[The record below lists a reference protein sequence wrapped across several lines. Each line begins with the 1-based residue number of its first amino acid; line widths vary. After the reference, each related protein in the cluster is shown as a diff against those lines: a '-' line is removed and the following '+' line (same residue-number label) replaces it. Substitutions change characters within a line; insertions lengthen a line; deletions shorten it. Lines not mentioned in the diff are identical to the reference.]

1 MGKNLDLAPALVP
14 ATEEPSDKG
23 PMDWNAFDFSKDES
37 FNAANDEIAQE
48 ALDVD
53 TFFKSIDGTAGQGE
67 AEENVSE
74 EEVRADH
81 CLLLNIKMSSP
92 APSLLYPLA
101 YHQP

>member
-1 MGKNLDLAPALVP
+1 LDLVPALAPAI
-14 ATEEPSDKG
+14 EEPSDKG

-74 EEVRADH
+74 EEVRASV
-81 CLLLNIKMSSP
+81 LTL
-92 APSLLYPLA
+92 PSIDTMITLYCRNYVMLI
-101 YHQP
+101 

>member
-1 MGKNLDLAPALVP
+1 MDLVP
-14 ATEEPSDKG
+14 ALASTTEEPSDKG

-53 TFFKSIDGTAGQGE
+53 TFFKSIDGTAGQEE

-81 CLLLNIKMSSP
+81 CLLSNICMSST
-92 APSLLYPLA
+92 APIRW
-101 YHQP
+101 H

>member
-1 MGKNLDLAPALVP
+1 
-14 ATEEPSDKG
+14 
-23 PMDWNAFDFSKDES
+23 MDWNAFDFSKDES

-74 EEVRADH
+74 EEVRA
-81 CLLLNIKMSSP
+81 
-92 APSLLYPLA
+92 SLLTLPSTHFIIACSCVQYFRDHLTITYRIPLKV
-101 YHQP
+101 QLQLSGNR